1 MQYSYEISVLIP
13 VYNVE
18 KYIRDCLISVFNN
31 TIINK
36 AEIVLINDG
45 SIDNSMQIINDM
57 SLENPEVFKNIKI
70 LDNQINKGIAYTRQR
85 LMNEACGK
93 YLIFIDSD
101 DTIEPTFLEKL
112 YNKAIT
118 TDADIVQCNYLRIFS
133 NNNKSIGKLPIE
145 NDPYKCLLNKL
156 DNKVASFLVTRLIK
170 HSIITDNNICFDD
183 DEIIFGEDE
192 FLLYRLLCNS
202 KKVEYVDEPLYNY
215 IYHKSSVTSS
225 IINTKCAN
233 STIKL
238 INSSEPYILK
248 YFNSDEVKNYI
259 LRRKLFKRILLVFST
274 DIYHQKIYN
283 KLWPETNSILKDSSV
298 PFYKRIVLRHIPVL
312 SSIILFTVGILKYKM
327 DYFHKH

>member
-1 MQYSYEISVLIP
+1 MQYNYEISVLIP

-18 KYIRDCLISVFNN
+18 KYIRDCLTSVFNN

-36 AEIVLINDG
+36 AEIVVVNDG
-45 SIDNSMQIINDM
+45 SSDNSMQIINDM
-57 SLENPEVFKNIKI
+57 NLEYPETFKNIKI
-70 LDNQINKGIAYTRQR
+70 LNNEINKGIAYTRQR

-93 YLIFIDSD
+93 YIIFIDSD

-118 TDADIVQCNYLRIFS
+118 TDADIVQCNFTRVIS
-133 NNNKSIGKLPIE
+133 DKKIDGELPIE
-145 NDPYKCLLNKL
+145 KNPYKCLLNKL

-183 DEIIFGEDE
+183 EEIIFGEDE

-202 KKVEYVDEPLYNY
+202 KKIEYVDEPLYNY

-248 YFNSDEVKNYI
+248 YYNSDEIKNYI

-274 DIYHQKIYN
+274 DIYHQKKYN
-283 KLWPETNSILKDSSV
+283 KLWPETNSILKNSNV
-298 PFYKRIVLRHIPVL
+298 PFYKKIVLVKIPVL
-312 SSIILFTVGILKYKM
+312 SSIILFTVGVLKYKL

>member
-1 MQYSYEISVLIP
+1 MSYSYEISVLIP

-18 KYIRDCLISVFNN
+18 NYIHDCLNSVFNN
-31 TIINK
+31 TIYDK
-36 AEIVLINDG
+36 TEIVIVNDG
-45 SIDNSMQIINDM
+45 STDNSMQIINNM
-57 SLENPEVFKNIKI
+57 SSENPEAFKNIRI
-70 LDNQINKGIAYTRQR
+70 LNNEKNKGIAYTRQR
-85 LMNEACGK
+85 LLNEATGK

-101 DTIEPTFLEKL
+101 DTVENTFLEKL
-112 YNKAIT
+112 YNKAVA
-118 TDADIVQCNYLRIFS
+118 TDADIVQCNYSRVLS
-133 NNNKSIGKLPIE
+133 NNNKIDGQLPIE
-145 NDPYKCLLNKL
+145 INPYKCLLNKL

-183 DEIIFGEDE
+183 EEIIFGEDE

-202 KKVEYVDEPLYNY
+202 KKIEYVDEPLYNY

-225 IINTKCAN
+225 IINSKCAN

-248 YFNSDEVKNYI
+248 YYNSDEIKNYI

-274 DIYHQKIYN
+274 DIFHQKQYN
-283 KLWPETNSILKDSSV
+283 KLWPETNSILNNSKV
-298 PFYKRIVLRHIPVL
+298 PFYKKIVLKNIPVL
-312 SSIILFTVGILKYKM
+312 TSIILFTVGVLKYKI